1 MKQRIFIFLLL
12 LITAWTA
19 SARDF
24 EYEGIVYTVLDEE
37 ARTVETKRGQ
47 GAQPGNIV
55 TGELVLPSNPKQG
68 ETEYTLVNI
77 GARSFYETNLTSII
91 IPESVNSIG
100 DKAFYGCS
108 GLSSIT
114 LPESISYIHQGAFEN
129 CTGMHEITYNATD
142 CTFDSYVWSG
152 VELTKL
158 IIGENVKKIGGE
170 FQMSKLDSLEFNAT
184 HLTHPTLNYDG
195 LFPASTRQIYF
206 GSNVTVIPEK
216 AFMNCTNLNSVEL
229 PKSLVSIE
237 MNAFTGCTSLTSIQF
252 PEALTSIGN
261 FAFDSCTSLTSIYLP
276 ESLTSIG
283 TSAFNGCTGIKTI
296 TYNARDCKFEY
307 NAWKGV
313 KATKLVLGENV
324 KRINGC
330 ASDHGSNSSP
340 FIQLSEL
347 EIVEYNIVDYPKPYF
362 NEYAEMFPSSVTQVS
377 FGPKV
382 TIIPKEAF
390 SHCNKLTS
398 ISLPNLLTSIGEE
411 AFFRCTALTTIEL
424 PESLTS
430 IGSRAFAGCIALTS
444 IQFPQALTYI
454 SSEAFSSCTAL
465 TSIQLPKFLTSLDKG
480 VFQEC
485 TGLISIQF
493 SESVISIGSTAFSNC
508 SSLTSIQIP
517 ISVTSIGDGAFSGCT
532 SLTSFQF
539 SESLTSIGS
548 SVLYDCT
555 DLKEITYN
563 ARNCKLNEYALA
575 GVNATK
581 LIIGENVESIEMTG
595 YERNPI
601 SAFLMLSKLEEV
613 EYNNVS
619 TLRYEGW
626 DEGNLFPPTVLH
638 ASFSNKITSIP
649 DKLFSGCTGL
659 LTIQFPT
666 SLSSIGY
673 ETFRDCVSLTNLQLP
688 ESLTS
693 IGQQS
698 FQGCTGLTS
707 LQLPKSLTSIGYSA
721 FSGCTGLTSLQFP
734 ESLTSIGQEAFKG
747 CIGLSSL
754 QLPEALTSI
763 GDYAFIDC
771 TNLKEITYNA
781 KDCKFGYDVW
791 KESRATKIVL
801 GENVKAINKCY
812 FSTDGS
818 SNNESGSPFLQLSQL
833 ETVEYNV
840 IGRLTSQYGRDVR
853 ELFPPS
859 VKQIYFGPKV
869 TIIPNYA
876 FYGCSNLT
884 SIKFPESLTSI
895 GIYAFRD
902 CTKLSSIQFPK
913 SLTDIGERAFQD
925 CTSIITI
932 QFPESLSSIGYCSFY
947 GCTGLTS
954 IQFPASLNTIEAG
967 AFYGCSALSS
977 VELPNS
983 LSTIYYEVFSGTNLK
998 SIIIPESVT
1007 QIYFNAFAG
1016 IPTLEEVIFNA
1027 NKCEYVKA
1035 NSESDSNL
1043 VGAWGDTVKT
1053 FVVGENVESMDKV
1066 FISKLTNL
1074 ETLELNSTRFI
1085 KNFNDL
1091 SVRNPLF
1098 SSTLSSVKLGNKIT
1112 EIPAYTFTQCK
1123 NITSITFPE
1132 SLSTIGTYA
1141 FNGCSGLTS
1150 LTIDKNISS
1159 IGYNA
1164 FSSCLGIENLYYN
1177 APTINSSVFSSCN
1190 IRNIMI
1196 GENVSTIESG
1206 AFTNA
1211 GNVESVEFNAIDCS
1225 NTSAFSYSIFPAC
1238 VSTVT
1243 FGEKV
1248 TKIPNNFLNGC
1259 NIISSID
1266 LPTTVEN
1273 IGDYAFRNC
1282 TGLSQFIIPEKVD
1295 SIGKYSFEGCS
1306 GLTGISIPKNISA
1319 LAEGTFAD
1327 CTGLTDISFSQNLTS
1342 IGDKAFF
1349 GCTGLTDL
1357 SLPVGLEYVG
1367 EKAFSGCDG
1376 ITTLVYNIENCKWK
1390 NNNGLPTSIINLTVG
1405 EKVKNVQTDKIF
1417 SNLTSLKTV
1426 DYRAVNAEEAENG
1439 YYYYNR
1445 CFPAS
1450 VNTVNIGGN
1459 VETIPSQL
1467 FSGIEGLTT
1476 VSFESRSIPLYI
1488 GSGAFYYSSSIST
1501 VNVPTLADWLKLNFK
1516 SIESNPVNYS
1526 KKLLIGNENVRRITI
1541 PAGTASLGD
1550 YAFYNCEQL
1559 MTVTVPE
1566 SLNQAGLEVFS
1577 NCTNLQQI
1585 TFPSFSTYLGMSYE
1599 NPQWDLTY
1607 KNNATIYIGSQEL
1620 SEFMNQPD
1628 IVIPEGL
1635 TKIPPYAFYR
1645 SETLQSIDIPSTV
1658 VSIGEY
1664 AFGDCTNLNA
1674 LNIPDSVEDLGEN
1687 TFAGSGIS
1695 NIKLPINMTEIPAGT
1710 FSNCSNLKS
1719 IILPA
1724 SVNKI
1729 GERAFAG
1736 SAITNLTIPN
1746 GVTTLPSSLFSNCKG
1761 LEDVNIPNS
1770 VTDLGLGVF
1779 QNSGIQSI
1787 SLPGHIT
1794 EIPAR
1799 SFYGCTNLSELKL
1812 PESVTNIGAYAF
1824 QGSGIKLINLP
1835 YELKSIGSDAF
1846 MGVTLDNLDIPDF
1859 KKWCE
1864 ISFENIYANPISAA
1878 GKFTVY
1884 GDDARSIT
1892 INGIYTN
1899 IRPYAFYNA
1908 KNLTRVRIYAPE
1920 IERQAFSNCSNVTAL
1935 CIETDAV
1942 GPMAFSNMDSLKE
1955 IYCLTSTPPD
1965 ATDDVFSNYNGVTL
1979 YVPQGSLSAYENSEN
1994 CWWRFLNIV
2003 ESDFAGIDQMFLS
2016 DVNTVITSVNEIS
2029 SDGDE
2034 SVEVFNLNGIKVADS
2049 KENLAPGLYII
2060 VEKNRR
2066 YKIQIK

>member
-37 ARTVETKRGQ
+37 ARTVDT
-47 GAQPGNIV
+47 
-55 TGELVLPSNPKQG
+55 KQG
-68 ETEYTLVNI
+68 ENSLNGGFSPGNKVEGQIILPSHPKDGEIKYTLLQI
-77 GARSFYETNLTSII
+77 GDRSFAKNPNLYSVVLPESLTSIGSSAFYDCSSLTSI
-91 IPESVNSIG
+91 LFPESLTSIG
-100 DKAFYGCS
+100 DWTFSYCS
-108 GLSSIT
+108 
-114 LPESISYIHQGAFEN
+114 
-129 CTGMHEITYNATD
+129 
-142 CTFDSYVWSG
+142 
-152 VELTKL
+152 
-158 IIGENVKKIGGE
+158 
-170 FQMSKLDSLEFNAT
+170 
-184 HLTHPTLNYDG
+184 
-195 LFPASTRQIYF
+195 
-206 GSNVTVIPEK
+206 
-216 AFMNCTNLNSVEL
+216 
-229 PKSLVSIE
+229 
-237 MNAFTGCTSLTSIQF
+237 SLTSIQF
-252 PEALTSIGN
+252 PESLTSIGSY
-261 FAFDSCTSLTSIYLP
+261 AFVDCTGLTSIQLP
-276 ESLTSIG
+276 ESLTSIEYY
-283 TSAFNGCTGIKTI
+283 AFSGCTGIKEI
-296 TYNARDCKFEY
+296 TYNAKSCSFGYNIWDGVKATKLILGENVKYINGGAFQSLTELDTLEYNCISADGHNIPSTIKNVSFGPKVSIIPDEIFRGCVNLTSLNFPESLTTIGWGAFSGCTGLSSVSFPESLTFLSREAFYGCIGLTTIKLPNSLTSIGETPPSWMVDELAPGAFQNCIGLASIEFPETLTNIEGFSFAGCTGLTSIDLPASLKSIGNEAFSGCTNLSSIHFPASLASIGYSAFKGCSSLTTIQLPESLTEIEYKTFSDCAGLTEIKLPESLKSIGYGAFQNCTTLPNIKLPTKLTSIESQVFSGCTSLTSVEIPSSLTSIGQKAFANCARLNMINFPEYLITIGDGAFKGCAHLSSIKFPKSLTSVGTEAFSGCIGIEDIIYNAIDCKFGKNIWDEVGATKLVVGEDVKSFGYIFNSLSKLETVVYNAVSANENYGFDNALFSHSVKQVLFGPKVKTIPIKAFNECVNITSLHLPESLTLIGGSAFEGCSGIKEIVYNAKDCKFESDSF
-307 NAWKGV
+307 KGV
-313 KATKLVLGENV
+313 NATKLVLGENV
-324 KRINGC
+324 EVINGYTP
-330 ASDHGSNSSP
+330 SSGNSSKESP
-340 FIQLSEL
+340 FLQLTGL
-347 EIVEYNIVDYPKPYF
+347 ETVEYNIISSEPNKNRLFGLFPPSVKEVYF
-362 NEYAEMFPSSVTQVS
+362 GPNVTVIPIYCFCNCSSLSKIHFPESLTQIGHSAFSGCSLSSV
-377 FGPKV
+377 
-382 TIIPKEAF
+382 E
-390 SHCNKLTS
+390 
-398 ISLPNLLTSIGEE
+398 LPNLLTSIGE
-411 AFFRCTALTTIEL
+411 
-424 PESLTS
+424 
-430 IGSRAFAGCIALTS
+430 GAFA
-444 IQFPQALTYI
+444 Y
-454 SSEAFSSCTAL
+454 
-465 TSIQLPKFLTSLDKG
+465 
-480 VFQEC
+480 
-485 TGLISIQF
+485 
-493 SESVISIGSTAFSNC
+493 N
-508 SSLTSIQIP
+508 
-517 ISVTSIGDGAFSGCT
+517 
-532 SLTSFQF
+532 
-539 SESLTSIGS
+539 
-548 SVLYDCT
+548 T
-555 DLKEITYN
+555 D
-563 ARNCKLNEYALA
+563 
-575 GVNATK
+575 
-581 LIIGENVESIEMTG
+581 
-595 YERNPI
+595 
-601 SAFLMLSKLEEV
+601 
-613 EYNNVS
+613 
-619 TLRYEGW
+619 
-626 DEGNLFPPTVLH
+626 
-638 ASFSNKITSIP
+638 
-649 DKLFSGCTGL
+649 
-659 LTIQFPT
+659 
-666 SLSSIGY
+666 
-673 ETFRDCVSLTNLQLP
+673 
-688 ESLTS
+688 
-693 IGQQS
+693 
-698 FQGCTGLTS
+698 
-707 LQLPKSLTSIGYSA
+707 
-721 FSGCTGLTSLQFP
+721 
-734 ESLTSIGQEAFKG
+734 
-747 CIGLSSL
+747 
-754 QLPEALTSI
+754 
-763 GDYAFIDC
+763 
-771 TNLKEITYNA
+771 
-781 KDCKFGYDVW
+781 
-791 KESRATKIVL
+791 
-801 GENVKAINKCY
+801 
-812 FSTDGS
+812 
-818 SNNESGSPFLQLSQL
+818 
-833 ETVEYNV
+833 
-840 IGRLTSQYGRDVR
+840 
-853 ELFPPS
+853 
-859 VKQIYFGPKV
+859 
-869 TIIPNYA
+869 
-876 FYGCSNLT
+876 LT

-895 GIYAFRD
+895 SADAFSH
-902 CTKLSSIQFPK
+902 CS
-913 SLTDIGERAFQD
+913 SLT
-925 CTSIITI
+925 SI
-932 QFPESLSSIGYCSFY
+932 QFPESLTSISADAFSYCSS
-947 GCTGLTS
+947 LTS
-954 IQFPASLNTIEAG
+954 IQFPASLNTIEAK

-1132 SLSTIGTYA
+1132 SLTTIGTYA

-1150 LTIDKNISS
+1150 LTIDKNISTT
-1159 IGYNA
+1159 GYNA
-1164 FSSCLGIENLYYN
+1164 FAGCRGLENLYYN

-1190 IRNIMI
+1190 IHNIMI

-1206 AFTNA
+1206 AFTYNC
-1211 GNVESVEFNAIDCS
+1211 NVDSVEFNAIDCS
-1225 NTSAFSYSIFPAC
+1225 NNSTSSSSIFPTS

-1248 TKIPNNFLNGC
+1248 TKIPNNCFKEC
-1259 NIISSID
+1259 NNISSID
-1266 LPTTVEN
+1266 LPATMEN
-1273 IGDYAFRNC
+1273 IGDYAFSNC
-1282 TGLSQFIIPEKVD
+1282 TGLSQFIIPERV
-1295 SIGKYSFEGCS
+1295 SNIGKYAFEGCS
-1306 GLTGISIPKNISA
+1306 EFTEISIPKNISA
-1319 LAEGTFAD
+1319 LSEGSFSD
-1327 CTGLTDISFSQNLTS
+1327 CTGLTDISFSQDLKS
-1342 IGDKAFF
+1342 IGDKAFS

-1357 SLPVGLEYVG
+1357 SLPVGLESVG
-1367 EKAFSGCDG
+1367 EKAFYGCDG
-1376 ITTLVYNIENCKWK
+1376 ITSLVYNVEKCKWK
-1390 NNNGLPTSIINLTVG
+1390 NNNGLPSSIIDLTVG

-1674 LNIPDSVEDLGEN
+1674 LNIPDSVEYLGEN

-1835 YELKSIGSDAF
+1835 HELKSIGSDAF

-1859 KKWCE
+1859 KEWCE
-1864 ISFENIYANPISAA
+1864 ISFANIYANPISAA
-1878 GKFTVY
+1878 GRFTVY
-1884 GDDARSIT
+1884 GDDVRSIT
-1892 INGIYTN
+1892 VNGIYTN

-2060 VEKNRR
+2060 VEKDRR
-2066 YKIQIK
+2066 YKIQIQ